1 MAGVPMRKLILA
13 LLICL
18 ISGQVLAATYL
29 SDNFDGYA
37 DDPTNHGW
45 SLPDTFSVV
54 SSDSP
59 DGGRAIMAT
68 VLASGTQYWSSIDP
82 NPSGVF
88 NDGYIGFWVKFV
100 NQSQDTA
107 GGNKFLKLFSADYPT
122 TAANVTFA
130 QEYTSGQFWQISH
143 GNGETPINDTQ
154 EVFRYNGTKSAG
166 AVGTITDYSAPFYL
180 TDGNW
185 HWWECRVKLN
195 TDGNTDGAFAVW
207 VDGIQKINVINVK
220 NRHDDNA
227 RDWDEM
233 SLVNYIHSSPPSTY
247 YVYFD
252 KITTSDTYIGVP
264 DGGSS
269 DTTPPT
275 VTITTSSPIISID
288 GTAVIEFT
296 DSDDI
301 AVTSRKWRIGSAPD
315 ATHGTECTSP
325 ATITGLS
332 VGSNTVYIGAGDA
345 AGNWGSDSITVNYS
359 PVASSTTIIN
369 SGIRGGGGVR

>member
-1 MAGVPMRKLILA
+1 MNKKLFVTLA
-13 LLICL
+13 YLFIVT
-18 ISGQVLAATYL
+18 SQASATVYL

-37 DDPTNHGW
+37 DSPENHGW
-45 SLPDTFSVV
+45 GLPDTFSVV

-68 VLASGTQYWSSIDP
+68 VLDSGTKYWSGIDP

-100 NQSQDTA
+100 NQSQGTAA
-107 GGNKFLKLFSADYPT
+107 GGSKFLKLFSADYPT
-122 TAANVTFA
+122 TYSNVTFGQIYA
-130 QEYTSGQFWQISH
+130 SGIFAVISH
-143 GNGETPINDTQ
+143 GNGDLTINDSS
-154 EVFRYNGTKSAG
+154 EIFRYDGTKSAG

-180 TDGNW
+180 SDGNW

-220 NRHDDNA
+220 NRNDANT
-227 RDWDEM
+227 RDWNAM
-233 SLVNYIHSSPPSTY
+233 SLVNYIDSSPPSTY

-275 VTITTSSPIISID
+275 VTITTSSPITSID

-315 ATHGTECTSP
+315 ASNGTECTSP
-325 ATITGLS
+325 ATISGLS
-332 VGSNTVYIGAGDA
+332 VGSNTVYIGAVDA

-359 PVASSTTIIN
+359 PVATTISIIN

>member
-1 MAGVPMRKLILA
+1 MNKKLFVTLA
-13 LLICL
+13 YLFIVTSQA
-18 ISGQVLAATYL
+18 IATVYL

-37 DDPTNHGW
+37 DSPENHGW

-68 VLASGTQYWSSIDP
+68 VLDSGTRYWSSIDP

-100 NQSQDTA
+100 NQSQATA

-122 TAANVTFA
+122 TYSNVTFG
-130 QEYTSGQFWQISH
+130 QIYSSGIFAQISH
-143 GNGETPINDTQ
+143 GNGESTINDTQ
-154 EVFRYNGTKSAG
+154 QVFQYDGTKSAG
-166 AVGTITDYSAPFYL
+166 TVGTITDYSAPFYL

-220 NRHDDNA
+220 NRHDDNT
-227 RDWDEM
+227 RDWNSM
-233 SLVNYIHSSPPSTY
+233 SLVNYIHSSPASTY

-264 DGGSS
+264 GGA
-269 DTTPPT
+269 DVAAPT
-275 VTITTSSPIISID
+275 VTISTSDPQDVSTDSVSI
-288 GTAVIEFT
+288 AWT

-301 AVTSRKWRIGSAPD
+301 GVTSRKWRIGSAPD

>member
-1 MAGVPMRKLILA
+1 MNKKLFVTLA
-13 LLICL
+13 YLFIVT
-18 ISGQVLAATYL
+18 SQASATVYL

-37 DDPTNHGW
+37 DSPENHGW

-68 VLASGTQYWSSIDP
+68 VLDSGTKYWSSIDP

-100 NQSQDTA
+100 NQSQATA
-107 GGNKFLKLFSADYPT
+107 GGSKFLKLFSADYPT
-122 TAANVTFA
+122 TYSNVTFG
-130 QEYTSGQFWQISH
+130 QIYSSGRFAQISH
-143 GNGETPINDTQ
+143 GNGGSTTSDTQ
-154 EVFRYNGTKSAG
+154 EVFQYDGTKSAG

-220 NRHDDNA
+220 NRHDDNT
-227 RDWDEM
+227 RDWNSM

-275 VTITTSSPIISID
+275 VTITTSSPITSID

>member
-1 MAGVPMRKLILA
+1 MNKKLFVTLA
-13 LLICL
+13 YLFIVT
-18 ISGQVLAATYL
+18 SQASATVYL

-37 DDPTNHGW
+37 DSPENHGW
-45 SLPDTFSVV
+45 SLPSRFTVV

-68 VLASGTQYWSSIDP
+68 VLASQTRYWSGIDP

-100 NQSQDTA
+100 NQSPATA
-107 GGNKFLKLFSADYPT
+107 GGSKFLKLFSADYPT
-122 TAANVTFA
+122 TYSNVTFA
-130 QEYTSGQFWQISH
+130 QKYTSGQFAQISH
-143 GNGETPINDTQ
+143 GNGDSTTNDTQ
-154 EVFRYNGTKSAG
+154 QTFNYDGTKTSG

-207 VDGIQKINVINVK
+207 VDGTQKINVINVK
-220 NRHDDNA
+220 NRNDANT
-227 RDWDEM
+227 RDWNAM
-233 SLVNYIHSSPPSTY
+233 SLVNYINSSPPSTY

-275 VTITTSSPIISID
+275 VTITTSSPITSID

-315 ATHGTECTSP
+315 ASNGTECTSP